1 MAKCSTGVPRGR
13 HHAVVRRILGVISV
27 TNIDSGG
34 GVWPAPIIR
43 NASKFAKS
51 SHLPLNNRARHRA
64 SFCHHGHLTLRVGR
78 NSAQTKLPD
87 QGLRGRGERR
97 IWRI

>member
-13 HHAVVRRILGVISV
+13 HHAVIRRILGVNSV

-51 SHLPLNNRARHRA
+51 LHLPLTKQAHHRA
-64 SFCHHGHLTLRVGR
+64 SFCHHGYLTLGAGR
-78 NSAQTKLPD
+78 NSAQKK
-87 QGLRGRGERR
+87 
-97 IWRI
+97 